1 MNKDVEERLLP
12 REQKSVY
19 TQINEKE
26 EDEDNE
32 EAKARVIDNPNLNL
46 ANYKLIEL
54 VEDAWMLQSFE
65 SLKRK
70 TKWLVSQKEKK
81 VQEFE

>member
-26 EDEDNE
+26 DDEDNE
-32 EAKARVIDNPNLNL
+32 EAKARVINYPDLNL
-46 ANYKLIEL
+46 EN
-54 VEDAWMLQSFE
+54 F
-65 SLKRK
+65 
-70 TKWLVSQKEKK
+70 
-81 VQEFE
+81 

>member
-26 EDEDNE
+26 DDEDNE
-32 EAKARVIDNPNLNL
+32 EAKARVINYPDLNL
-46 ANYKLIEL
+46 ENFQLIEL
-54 VEDAWMLQSFE
+54 VEDAWMLSTFE
-65 SLKRK
+65 NVKRK
-70 TKWLVSQKEKK
+70 TE
-81 VQEFE
+81 

>member
-46 ANYKLIEL
+46 KNFKLIEL
-54 VEDAWMLQSFE
+54 VEDAWML
-65 SLKRK
+65 
-70 TKWLVSQKEKK
+70 
-81 VQEFE
+81 